1 MDTIDKETFFSALR
15 ARNSGVFGTSLSQ
28 KQVSG
33 TEAILD
39 ACVDFP
45 LSHTAHVLAEV
56 YRETGGGMWPVKET
70 VYSYS
75 KDQNP
80 SDALVISRLERAW
93 KRDQLPWVHVPYW
106 RDGWFGRG
114 QIQLTHEDN
123 YRKASALV
131 DVDLVSNPSAALNLE
146 VSAKIA
152 AEGCRAG
159 MFRGHRLA
167 DFDRPDGY
175 DHYSARDIVNG
186 DKKAVGDEIAES
198 AAAFEKALKAGNW
211 RSVPLL
217 PPDVPVTD
225 EPPAAPWW
233 VHLFQA
239 IARAFK

>member
-1 MDTIDKETFFSALR
+1 MQMNRAAFFTSLR
-15 ARNSGVFGTSLSQ
+15 RRDSGVFGTSLSE
-28 KQVSG
+28 KQVKG
-33 TEAILD
+33 VEALLD
-39 ACVDFP
+39 ACEGYP
-45 LSHTAHVLAEV
+45 LSEAAHVLAEV

-70 VYSYS
+70 VYPHS
-75 KDQNP
+75 KDKNP
-80 SDALVISRLERAW
+80 PDSVVIARLERAW
-93 KRDQLPWVHVPYW
+93 QRGQLPWVRVPYW

-175 DHYSARDIVNG
+175 DHYNARDIVNG
-186 DKKAVGDEIAES
+186 DKKAVGDEIARYG
-198 AAAFEKALKAGNW
+198 AAFERALESAGW
-211 RSVPLL
+211 RSPPIM
-217 PPDVPVTD
+217 PPDVLIPD

-233 VHLFQA
+233 VHFLQA
-239 IARAFK
+239 IKRAFK